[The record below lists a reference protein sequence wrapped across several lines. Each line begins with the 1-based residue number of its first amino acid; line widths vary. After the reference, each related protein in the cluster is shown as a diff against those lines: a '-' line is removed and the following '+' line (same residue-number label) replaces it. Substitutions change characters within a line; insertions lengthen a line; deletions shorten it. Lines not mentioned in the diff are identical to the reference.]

1 MKVGDYIVVILIA
14 LSGILIFKLSKDKAK
29 LVERI
34 EDFRPDTIILSDT
47 IYDTVKVYKPKYLD
61 RLIIDTLYI
70 PCEEDSVVTIEIEQ
84 KQYSDS
90 AYKAWVSGFMVSL
103 DSIEIYNKIIR
114 DTIQI
119 TKPMIKKGLWLSI
132 NNNRYIGIGLVK
144 E

>member
-14 LSGILIFKLSKDKAK
+14 LAGILIFKLNNTKVK
-29 LVERI
+29 LE
-34 EDFRPDTIILSDT
+34 EQLENFRSDTIILSDT
-47 IYDTVKVYKPKYLD
+47 IYDTIKVYKPKYLD
-61 RLIIDTLYI
+61 NIIVDTLYI

-84 KQYSDS
+84 KQYNDS